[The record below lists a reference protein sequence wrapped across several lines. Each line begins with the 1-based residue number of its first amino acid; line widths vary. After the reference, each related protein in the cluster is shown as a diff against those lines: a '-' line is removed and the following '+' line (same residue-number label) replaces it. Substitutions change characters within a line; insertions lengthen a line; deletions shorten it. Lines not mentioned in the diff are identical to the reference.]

1 MKKQDLIKIWLGLNI
16 NIKDIESII
25 KNESQLSTSQFFLFD
40 LIEERVF
47 KTCKKKFLEISLKK
61 PIEYVL
67 NKANFYGLDFYVDEN
82 VLIPRNETELLVDE
96 VLQDIKLL
104 KKQKISLI
112 DVWTWSWCILIS
124 ILNSYPM
131 IKNQCFATDISEK
144 ALDIANINLK
154 KYSLQNKL
162 RLINSNLLDIFLSDT
177 SFLCSRWDLTIENLF
192 ITANLPYIKNKDFK
206 NINESVLK
214 YEPNIALYW
223 WKKTGF
229 ELYEKLI
236 YDCLELNYVYNIW
249 NLVLFIEIGFDQFE
263 ISKNFLK
270 WLKTEV
276 WIF

>member
-104 KKQKISLI
+104 KKQG
-112 DVWTWSWCILIS
+112 
-124 ILNSYPM
+124 
-131 IKNQCFATDISEK
+131 IKVF
-144 ALDIANINLK
+144 LVLK
-154 KYSLQNKL
+154 K
-162 RLINSNLLDIFLSDT
+162 
-177 SFLCSRWDLTIENLF
+177 
-192 ITANLPYIKNKDFK
+192 
-206 NINESVLK
+206 
-214 YEPNIALYW
+214 
-223 WKKTGF
+223 
-229 ELYEKLI
+229 
-236 YDCLELNYVYNIW
+236 
-249 NLVLFIEIGFDQFE
+249 
-263 ISKNFLK
+263 
-270 WLKTEV
+270 
-276 WIF
+276 